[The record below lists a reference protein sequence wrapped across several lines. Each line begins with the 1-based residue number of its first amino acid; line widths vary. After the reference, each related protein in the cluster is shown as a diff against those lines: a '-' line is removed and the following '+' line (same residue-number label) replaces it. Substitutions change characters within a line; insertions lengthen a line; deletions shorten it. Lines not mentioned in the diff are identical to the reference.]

1 MSSYAKK
8 TVQAVRKFSFA
19 FEEKE
24 IRQNQNYCFNEGKGK
39 DTGHLAILLL
49 F

>member
-1 MSSYAKK
+1 MSTYAKK

-24 IRQNQNYCFNEGKGK
+24 IWQNQNYCFHGGEGK